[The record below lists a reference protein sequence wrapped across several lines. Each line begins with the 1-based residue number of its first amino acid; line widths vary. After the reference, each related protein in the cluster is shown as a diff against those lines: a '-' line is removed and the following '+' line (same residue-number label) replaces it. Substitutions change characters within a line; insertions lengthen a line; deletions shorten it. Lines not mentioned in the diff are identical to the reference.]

1 MDLVIK
7 NMKHEVLVEGETT
20 SLKISV
26 ELVKNLIG
34 TSLKYRMLFLDIE
47 LPAMLMT
54 SHRYSHK

>member
-7 NMKHEVLVEGETT
+7 NMKHEVLVEGETI

-26 ELVKNLIG
+26 QLVKNLIG

-54 SHRYSHK
+54 SHR